1 MAPIGSRVHKAY
13 NPCVANRFHIA
24 VNTLS
29 QPPQSRQTVFGC
41 LENCS
46 AIRVKGWAYNRAAP
60 QEPLE
65 IVCRVD
71 GKEVARGEAGQY
83 WPALEKLGM
92 GDGRYGFTLA
102 LPPELV
108 DARHHMVEVRAIAG
122 NAEYPLKRG
131 SRLHYF
137 DPAEAMQ
144 GHVVIEYD
152 GMVHGWALNHAST
165 GEAVTVCISTG
176 PGHTMQVKANQ
187 FRPDLAEQKLGTG
200 HHGFQAILPW
210 SWYEAC
216 ARDGALHVNVSFL
229 ETGTALAGS
238 PLCLPIAESY
248 KARAEAEDRFT
259 EATPSPGPLISVV
272 MPVYN
277 PPEAYLVEAIES
289 VRRQSYSNWQ
299 LCIADDASPNP
310 AIRAV
315 LQQYADCDPR
325 IRVVFRKENGNISR
339 ASNSALELVEAG
351 HFALLDHDDLLHP
364 DALLHVARAIAANPG
379 LGIIFSDE
387 DKCTA
392 SGQRF
397 GPYHKAGW
405 DRELLLGQNC
415 VSHLGVFQTELVRKL
430 GGFRVGYEGSQ
441 DYDLALRASRVLSD
455 DQILHIPRVLY
466 HWRAIPGSTALANSE
481 KSYARLAMRK
491 ALKDHLEAIGLE
503 AEIHPVH
510 DGVFCRAVPKLPKPS
525 PSLSVLWIVTPDT
538 SDAQA
543 TALWNG
549 LQWPNVQ
556 FVCAAPEGWL
566 LPDAVQYCLAD
577 PGNHLLRYDP
587 AHLDIPEI
595 LERLLACASGTLT
608 LCVSE
613 ALEPSMAGAAWLKE
627 LAAHALREDI
637 GFVCAQVLPHAT
649 GDRADDSAPA
659 AASSATTLN
668 HQISVVEPG
677 IFVSR
682 ATTLTHALTARHL
695 LPSLPWNQAAALAL
709 KQQGR
714 RSIVLPHVMLE
725 IGVAGGALPPATT
738 EWPWF
743 SIILPTFNRKPL
755 LVRAIDSALKQHY
768 ENFELIVVDDGSTD
782 GTAEMIRTR
791 YARELASGKLVYKA
805 LPRQSGV
812 SKARNEGLAC
822 ARYPWIAYLDSD
834 NHMRPGF
841 LSLFA
846 NAIMKRPDK
855 TAFYAHF
862 QTESGS
868 PVVGKPFNYQ
878 ELQQANFIDL
888 GVFVH
893 AKTLSETLG
902 GFDTDLKRLVDWDL
916 ILRFTKDNEPVHL
929 PYIVL
934 DYNDLPQNH
943 TRITVGESFER
954 AQKAIFRKGLIGK

>member
-1 MAPIGSRVHKAY
+1 M
-13 NPCVANRFHIA
+13 
-24 VNTLS
+24 
-29 QPPQSRQTVFGC
+29 Q
-41 LENCS
+41 
-46 AIRVKGWAYNRAAP
+46 GWAYYKPDPNVKLA
-60 QEPLE
+60 L
-65 IVCRVD
+65 VCVVD
-71 GKEVARGEAGQY
+71 GEIVARGRAQKHRPDLEAMG
-83 WPALEKLGM
+83 LGS
-92 GDGRYGFTLA
+92 GEYGFTLR
-102 LPPELV
+102 LPTRLI
-108 DARHHMVEVRAIAG
+108 DGHHHVVEVKALLNGIQ
-122 NAEYPLKRG
+122 YPIQAG
-131 SRLHYF
+131 SRLVQF
-137 DPAEAMQ
+137 DLSDVMN
-144 GHVVIEYD
+144 GHVVIEND
-152 GMVHGWALNHAST
+152 GLVHGWALNSAKPE
-165 GEAVTVCISTG
+165 EAVRVCISAG
-176 PGHTMQVKANQ
+176 ASHTLVVKANQ
-187 FRPDLAEQKLGTG
+187 YRPDLAELKMGTG
-200 HHGFQAILPW
+200 YHGFQVVLPW
-210 SWYEAC
+210 EWYEPCSQSGQLSVEASFE
-216 ARDGALHVNVSFL
+216 ATGA
-229 ETGTALAGS
+229 ALPGS
-238 PLCLPIAESY
+238 PLKLNIAESY
-248 KARAEAEDRFT
+248 RARALEEDRDVP
-259 EATPSPGPLISVV
+259 AMPAQAPLIAVL

-289 VRRQSYSNWQ
+289 VRRQGYSNWQ
-299 LCIADDASPNP
+299 LCVADDASPNP
-310 AIRAV
+310 AVRKILLR
-315 LQQYADCDPR
+315 YAELDPR
-325 IRVVFRKENGNISR
+325 IKVVFRRENGNISQ
-339 ASNSALELVEAG
+339 ASNSALELVQAS

-364 DALLHVARAIAANPG
+364 GALRHVAHAVQAQPD
-379 LGIIFSDE
+379 LGMIFSDE

-397 GPYHKAGW
+397 GPYHKSGW

-481 KSYARLAMRK
+481 KSYARVAMRK
-491 ALKDHLEAIGLE
+491 ALQDHLETIGLE
-503 AEIHPVH
+503 ADIEPVH
-510 DGVFCRAVPKLPKPS
+510 DGVFCRVVPKLPKPS

-543 TALWNG
+543 TALWNS

-556 FVCAAPEGWL
+556 FVCAAPEGRL

-682 ATTLTHALTARHL
+682 ATTLAHALTARHL